1 MKTFA
6 YRGFDRSGRG
16 ARGLIEALDLKE
28 AREKLSARGVLA
40 ERVDPASGGSVSGTR
55 VLPFGLDVRAVFY
68 RELAALVRAGLP
80 VVPALD
86 ILIQTP
92 DQQAQSGLLAAV
104 RDRVREGATLSQ
116 ALAESSP
123 LITPFE
129 RAVLTSGVR
138 AGNLEVVLDQ
148 LGGYLDDQVRLRE
161 GVQSAM
167 LYPLLVIALALL
179 IGIGMLGFVL
189 PSLTR
194 MFAEGNIPIPA
205 LTRGLLWISSHT
217 FTVGVP
223 VLLALLGALLLLRQR
238 IQRDRAFGIRVEQ
251 GLDRIPWV
259 RKGLRL
265 LAVLRFARTLAL
277 LVRGGVPLV
286 DALDL
291 AGDATGSRWI
301 SAEIRRGAEE
311 ARHGR
316 PVAQVVRAV
325 PPLSDS
331 LPGWFQAG
339 EASGDLA
346 GLLEQAARRFQMQ
359 WETYLNRMLKLV
371 EPLLILAVGI
381 FVLLIALAILLPIL
395 SLNQSVL

>member
-6 YRGFDRSGRG
+6 YRGFDQSGRG

-40 ERVDPASGGSVSGTR
+40 ERVDPASGGSGSGAR
-55 VLPFGLDVRAVFY
+55 VRPFDLDVRAVFY

-86 ILIQTP
+86 ILIQAP
-92 DQQAQSGLLAAV
+92 DQQAQSGLLAGV

-205 LTRGLLWISSHT
+205 LTRGLLWVGRHT

-223 VLLALLGALLLLRQR
+223 LLLALLGGLLLLRQR
-238 IQRDRAFGIRVEQ
+238 LHRDRAFGIRFEQ

-265 LAVLRFARTLAL
+265 LAGLRFARTLAL

-291 AGDATGSRWI
+291 AGEATGSRWI
-301 SAEIRRGAEE
+301 SAEMRRGAEE

-316 PVAQVVRAV
+316 PVAQIIRTV

-346 GLLEQAARRFQMQ
+346 GLLEQAARRLQMQ
-359 WETYLNRMLKLV
+359 WESYLNRMLKLV
-371 EPLLILAVGI
+371 EPLLILVVGVL
-381 FVLLIALAILLPIL
+381 VLLIALAILLPIL
-395 SLNQSVL
+395 SLNQAVL